1 MMDEK
6 LRPMKKAIYAIP
18 VLLLLAWLISLTV
31 LPGSTSLAQTDS
43 STWSPPVNL
52 SQSGGTTDP
61 LIVRD
66 TQGIIHVAWLD
77 ALDGFVYTRSNGESW
92 STPSPAEFPFDPYF
106 PELFSDSQGN
116 IHAFWLDEE
125 DGLFYSRSTSA
136 NFGVGFNWESTQQIA
151 ESALAFDI
159 TLDHAGTL
167 YLAYIRPI
175 DGGGFPAGV
184 YVRVSRD
191 RGVSWSQAT
200 QLQESRYFR
209 TLNRAMAHIEITT
222 ATADD
227 GTDIYVVWD
236 NPLRGRVY
244 LARSNDGAQN
254 WEPPYEIDRPQV
266 ATALARPFNVNVSAL
281 ANQVLVAWQVGQAG
295 VSCTHHYQVSNDRG
309 QTWSE
314 TQRFLR
320 QLTAGGCPR
329 EFKIIPGDG
338 PLTLLYT
345 NVLEDIYL
353 SVWDGSQWSQPQY
366 QATMRNFPDPE
377 TLTSVEYR
385 CRKMVNLNGESLY
398 VIGCDISFGGDI
410 WFLQR
415 SFGDIEAWFP
425 PPSAWTNPS
434 LLVGSEEPIAQ
445 GIVIADYQGKVHG
458 LWAIHDD
465 IIYSRWDDD
474 RWLEPSPVLRTPNDP
489 INSITAQIDLFGRL
503 HVVWVTSSES
513 LYHSWASV
521 ESASIRTEWA
531 SPSRVADASPVDN
544 SVGLEVSVDGTIRIV
559 YSIPINENR
568 GVYLVQSADQ
578 GLTWSEPTLVFDAAA
593 KGWEMIT
600 SPQIRET
607 EGMLHAIWSP
617 RNFSDLS
624 RLAGL
629 FYANSM
635 DGGQTWSSEIAIT
648 GNPLLSAKLL
658 AHGSRTVQL
667 IRLDDTGDRLVPAH
681 EATYDNGL
689 TWIRP
694 PGLGTIG
701 ISLGPS
707 DVTID
712 LAGQLHLLQLT
723 ENIVGGIE
731 LLEWVWTGTDWQA
744 DQSVTIDPAIAQS
757 LSSLSITVSTNG
769 QVMGLYSVT
778 NFDSDTPYALYY
790 LQRRIDIPAEI
801 PTPTPVFPTSTPPAL
816 NDTPDDEETGI
827 SATPTLDVSLLL
839 QDAPISPTQSSQ
851 TIGLIAGSATAV
863 LLVGVILLITWKR
876 NSGR

>member
-6 LRPMKKAIYAIP
+6 SQLMKKAIVGIP
-18 VLLLLAWLISLTV
+18 VLLMIFWLIGLTV
-31 LPGSTSLAQTDS
+31 IPGSSTLAQTDS

-52 SQSGGTTDP
+52 SQSGGTNDP

-66 TQGIIHVAWLD
+66 SQGVIHVAWLD
-77 ALDGFVYTRSNGESW
+77 AFDGFVYTRSSGEGW
-92 STPSPAEFPFDPYF
+92 STPLPAEFPFDPYL
-106 PELFSDSQGN
+106 PELFPDPQGN

-125 DGLFYSRSTSA
+125 DGLFYSRSSSA
-136 NFGVGFNWESTQQIA
+136 NFGAGINWESTQKIA

-159 TLDHAGTL
+159 TLDQAGTL
-167 YLAYIRPI
+167 YLSYIRPI
-175 DGGGFPAGV
+175 EGGGFPAGV

-191 RGVSWSQAT
+191 RGVSWAQAI

-209 TLNRAMAHIEITT
+209 TLNRDAAHIRIVDA
-222 ATADD
+222 ATDD
-227 GTDIYVVWD
+227 GLSIYAVWD
-236 NPLRGRVY
+236 NPLRGRVH
-244 LARSNDGAQN
+244 LARSMDGGQT
-254 WEPPYEIDRPQV
+254 WEPPEEIDRTQV
-266 ATALARPFNVNVSAL
+266 ATALAGPFNVNVSAYE
-281 ANQVLVAWQVGQAG
+281 NQVLVTWQVGQAG

-329 EFKIIPGDG
+329 DFTVIPGDG

-345 NVLEDIYL
+345 NVSEDIYL

-366 QATMRNFPDPE
+366 QATMSNFPDPE

-385 CRKMVNLNGESLY
+385 CRKMVNLNGESIY
-398 VIGCDISFGGDI
+398 VVGCDISFGGDI
-410 WFLQR
+410 WFLERQ
-415 SFGDIEAWFP
+415 FGDIDEWFP
-425 PPSAWTNPS
+425 PPSAWTVPTLLISSPNPITQG
-434 LLVGSEEPIAQ
+434 LLVSDFQDKI
-445 GIVIADYQGKVHG
+445 HG
-458 LWAIHDD
+458 LWAINDE
-465 IIYSRWDDD
+465 IYYTRWEGD
-474 RWLEPSPVLRTPNDP
+474 RWLEPSPVLRTPNDA
-489 INSITAQIDLFGRL
+489 ISSMTAQIDFFGRL
-503 HVVWVTSSES
+503 HVVWTTTSEMV
-513 LYHSWASV
+513 YHSWASI

-531 SPSRVADASPVDN
+531 NPSRITDASPVDI
-544 SVGLEVSVDGTIRIV
+544 SVGLVVSADGAIHII

-578 GLTWSEPTLVFDAAA
+578 GLTWSQPTLVFDAAA
-593 KGWEMIT
+593 KGWEIVG

-607 EGMLHAIWSP
+607 EGMLHIVWSQ
-617 RNFSDLS
+617 RSFADLS
-624 RLAGL
+624 RSAGL
-629 FYANSM
+629 YYANSV
-635 DGGQTWSSEIAIT
+635 DGGQSWSSDISISDS
-648 GNPLLSAKLL
+648 PLISVKLL

-667 IRLDDTGDRLVPAH
+667 VRLEDTGDRLVPAH
-681 EATYDNGL
+681 EASYDNGL

-701 ISLGPS
+701 IALGPS
-707 DVTID
+707 DITID

-723 ENIVGGIE
+723 ENIVGEIE

-744 DQSVTIDPAIAQS
+744 DQSVTIDPAIAPS
-757 LSSLSITVSTNG
+757 LSSLSITVSTRG
-769 QVMGLYSVT
+769 QVMGLYSAT
-778 NFDSDTPYALYY
+778 SFDSDTPYALYY

-801 PTPTPVFPTSTPPAL
+801 PTPAPVFPTSTPPPL
-816 NDTPDDEETGI
+816 NDAPDDEETGS

-839 QDAPISPTQSSQ
+839 QDAPLSSSQSSQ
-851 TIGLIAGSATAV
+851 MIGLIAGSATAV